1 MSGITTFFLVGLVFS
16 PLAAACAFII
26 TFQEYKHHFPDN
38 KEPARLAFQTAVMTF
53 IIFLLLSVAAGYF
66 FNGILTA

>member
-1 MSGITTFFLVGLVFS
+1 MNEVGIFFVIGLVFS

-38 KEPARLAFQTAVMTF
+38 HEPVKMAFQTAIMTF
-53 IIFLLLSVAAGYF
+53 IVFLLLSVMAGF
-66 FNGILTA
+66 FFRGVVSQ